1 MKCICQWTKKSGVL
15 EDTVRRVSDEEASE
29 AVSTGD
35 YIYVPKHVWKEQRDG
50 K

>member
-1 MKCICQWTKKSGVL
+1 MKCICQWSQKFGVL
-15 EDTVRRVSDEEASE
+15 EDTVRRVSDEVAQHC
-29 AVSTGD
+29 VSTGD